1 MKKNHSA
8 LALASFR
15 LLTPILAKDH
25 SETSGQKQAKMIRLK
40 SPETGWWIFQTGW
53 RHCAAWANTFTN
65 ERYFRDLRVIFL
77 DPSSEMWLFL
87 SSFKTLTLIS
97 VLTIV
102 SKQVDFFT
110 KKGLRVHAAGS
121 DCFSNVLDS
130 SGIFRGSRA
139 TADLIL
145 SSVRTIVILE
155 GFSGQCSLFSETK
168 RNSGATIYLNLTSFN
183 IRTPTSRVW
192 NDTTLCKKIFL
203 ILTYFG
209 VLKQEDSLFQRVLE
223 ALWFAFPSQAAVCC
237 CAARADFLSSR
248 VFQREDW
255 DFSRFHCSNFFSHV
269 SGRSTLEKFL

>member
-1 MKKNHSA
+1 MKKNNSA
-8 LALASFR
+8 LVLASFR
-15 LLTPILAKDH
+15 LRTPILAKDH

-87 SSFKTLTLIS
+87 SSFKTITLIS

-102 SKQVDFFT
+102 SKQVDFFAN
-110 KKGLRVHAAGS
+110 KGLMGL

-155 GFSGQCSLFSETK
+155 GFSGQCSLFPK
-168 RNSGATIYLNLTSFN
+168 QKG
-183 IRTPTSRVW
+183 
-192 NDTTLCKKIFL
+192 
-203 ILTYFG
+203 IL
-209 VLKQEDSLFQRVLE
+209 VL
-223 ALWFAFPSQAAVCC
+223 
-237 CAARADFLSSR
+237 
-248 VFQREDW
+248 
-255 DFSRFHCSNFFSHV
+255 RF
-269 SGRSTLEKFL
+269 T

>member
-25 SETSGQKQAKMIRLK
+25 SETSGQKQAEMIRLK

-87 SSFKTLTLIS
+87 SSFKTITLSTNNCFKTGI
-97 VLTIV
+97 
-102 SKQVDFFT
+102 FFK

-121 DCFSNVLDS
+121 DCFSNCLDS

-168 RNSGATIYLNLTSFN
+168 RNSGAAIYLNLTSFN

-248 VFQREDW
+248 IFQREAW